1 MKKPCFWL
9 NLTCALGPGL
19 PFPCAK
25 TWENLSR
32 LAATFFF
39 AKLDRTWGLPWE
51 PCHGTVH
58 WPSLVVLGYPI
69 VGCTALIRSRREKSH
84 MCSTVFEQGMVD
96 PNLWFQT
103 VLSRCAWD
111 VAFLLWE
118 SCIFHMSSICFCFS
132 LRAIF
137 VCTHIYNLHEHP
149 QKFIDW
155 ASLLILTHMDIRLAC
170 RLPASG
176 LSKSQMHLSTQ
187 ELTCTEELCLYLS
200 KLGSKPCDNLVTQ
213 LIAIR
218 DLMLWP
224 TFMTMFTVL

>member
-1 MKKPCFWL
+1 
-9 NLTCALGPGL
+9 
-19 PFPCAK
+19 
-25 TWENLSR
+25 
-32 LAATFFF
+32 
-39 AKLDRTWGLPWE
+39 
-51 PCHGTVH
+51 
-58 WPSLVVLGYPI
+58 LVVLGYPI

-155 ASLLILTHMDIRLAC
+155 TSLLILTHMDIQLAC

-200 KLGSKPCDNLVTQ
+200 KLGSKPCDNLMTQ
-213 LIAIR
+213 LIAIQ
-218 DLMLWP
+218 DLMLWS
-224 TFMTMFTVL
+224 TFMRMFTIL